1 MAKVSMKA
9 RKEVLDK
16 YVALY
21 RKASK
26 KEKGRILDVVCGST
40 GLSRDR
46 AARLLAARPK
56 SRSPTKPKARSK
68 RGRDRIYDLA
78 VLKGL
83 KEIWIYMDFVC
94 GKRLHEGI
102 YDILDALIRFNA
114 VCIDAGTA
122 DKLRQMSASTMDRL
136 LKKDKEALR
145 LKGISTT
152 KPGTLLK
159 HNIPI
164 RLGQDWDDAVPGYV
178 EIDLVAHCGET
189 VAGEYVNTLNVTDI
203 CTGWTEPVAVL
214 NKAQRHVFAGLMDI
228 EQRQPFSFAGID
240 SDNGSEFINNELYRF
255 CKDKGICFTRSRTY
269 TKNDNC
275 HVEQKNWSLVRRH
288 IGYGRFEGETAVK
301 LLNAYYALLRLHVN
315 FFLPSTK
322 LIEKQRDGAHV
333 YKRYEK
339 PLTPYRR
346 VLAQNCI
353 PDDVKMKL
361 SATFLTL
368 NPADLVRGMIKIK
381 DTLDKITIQG

>member
-1 MAKVSMKA
+1 
-9 RKEVLDK
+9 
-16 YVALY
+16 
-21 RKASK
+21 
-26 KEKGRILDVVCGST
+26 
-40 GLSRDR
+40 
-46 AARLLAARPK
+46 
-56 SRSPTKPKARSK
+56 
-68 RGRDRIYDLA
+68 
-78 VLKGL
+78 
-83 KEIWIYMDFVC
+83 MDFVY

-102 YDILDALIRFNA
+102 YDMLDALIRFNA

-346 VLAQNCI
+346 VLAQNGI
-353 PDDVKMKL
+353 PDDAKMKL

-381 DTLDKITIQG
+381 DALDKITIQG